1 VSKVLVRKAV
11 QAQYPVGAGAPILV
25 VGGNQGRRGNART
38 LRESAGGLAG
48 GALGALGAFA
58 GQHRSL
64 GSLLQSAISGSAQG
78 GAIGRGLGR
87 VFVGP
92 ESQARANIRQDLTDR
107 YASAR
112 AAGEFDRH
120 GIVAGKTPRTRVGAM
135 LAGQGNDSMMARR
148 LSELEQAKQ
157 SEKDAQAMERQRQEG
172 RARVMGTEAA
182 QREMDRMRADSQFG
196 RNMRNVISGMHGLS
210 DEEIYAA
217 GQQGGTA
224 ARSGQG
230 SVRVEPAGPTPNVN
244 AAGLPVQVIGPNTPM
259 NMLPA
264 PSNLGDTAA
273 GENKRMDDMGNQA
286 LVAQGTDNARAKTVE
301 VTPPQQQEGDVQQQE
316 GDVGSANVASFEAFE
331 RLKREKEKRERGSQQ
346 GDMSGQQETLF

>member
-25 VGGNQGRRGNART
+25 VGGNRGPRSDART

-112 AAGEFDRH
+112 AAGEFDRY
-120 GIVAGKTPRTRVGAM
+120 GVVAGKTPRTRVGAM

-172 RARVMGTEAA
+172 RAKVMGTEAA
-182 QREMDRMRADSQFG
+182 QREMDRMRTDAQFG
-196 RNMRNVISGMHGLS
+196 QQMRETISGIHGMS
-210 DEEIYAA
+210 DEEIYERGNQYHAA
-217 GQQGGTA
+217 YQNQQN
-224 ARSGQG
+224 QG
-230 SVRVEPAGPTPNVN
+230 RPPVRVEPAGPTPNVN
-244 AAGLPVQVIGPNTPM
+244 AANEPVQVIGPNTPM
-259 NMLPA
+259 NALPA
-264 PSNLGDTAA
+264 PSNPQDGAA
-273 GENKRMDDMGNQA
+273 GENKRMDDMGDKA
-286 LVAQGTDNARAKTVE
+286 LVAQGTDTAREATVGAMPTE
-301 VTPPQQQEGDVQQQE
+301 QQE

-331 RLKREKEKRERGSQQ
+331 RLKREKEKREQMAQQ
-346 GDMSGQQETLF
+346 SDMSGQQGTLF

>member
-1 VSKVLVRKAV
+1 MSKVLVRKAV

-196 RNMRNVISGMHGLS
+196 RNMRDVISGMHGLS

-230 SVRVEPAGPTPNVN
+230 SVRVEPVYGTRADGS
-244 AAGLPVQVIGPNTPM
+244 AAPVIGPNTTM

-301 VTPPQQQEGDVQQQE
+301 VTPPQQREGDEEMSEQQRKEIERQMMQGRVGVQPSKPQDNTQQ
-316 GDVGSANVASFEAFE
+316 A
-331 RLKREKEKRERGSQQ
+331 RL
-346 GDMSGQQETLF
+346 DDF